1 MSTNTTKFPYQA
13 VEDDSYQE
21 EEMTEIRA
29 GSKGPGSARSPRTV
43 QAAGLEAESVFHVAV
58 QVREEDLSSWSPER
72 LSTFFEAVNVLLMAK
87 THADIPLQR
96 LGGLEHAAL
105 GRGQADLEEFESR
118 MVARLK
124 EHEGVLAEM
133 QRSANSTLDDLR
145 TELSV
150 TRQRASDPVPASS
163 SRALNHIGDGL
174 DAVEDRIKRIE
185 ATVDGVR
192 RHIATLHESIA
203 ADFKDFETNL
213 ASHNAA
219 ILSARTAM
227 SQTDDLVERVVE
239 ALEALQTSTIQTPE
253 EAATTAV
260 N

>member
-1 MSTNTTKFPYQA
+1 MSTNTKQFPLKS

-21 EEMTEIRA
+21 EEMTEMPAR
-29 GSKGPGSARSPRTV
+29 SKAPGSVRSPRPV
-43 QAAGLEAESVFHVAV
+43 QAASLEEESVFHVAV
-58 QVREEDLSSWSPER
+58 QVREEDLASWSPER

-87 THADIPLQR
+87 THANIPLQR
-96 LGGLEHAAL
+96 LGGLQHAAA
-105 GRGQADLEEFESR
+105 GRGQADLQEFESR
-118 MVARLK
+118 VAARLK

-133 QRSANSTLDDLR
+133 QRSANSTLDALR

-150 TRQRASDPVPASS
+150 TRQRAADPPASS

-239 ALEALQTSTIQTPE
+239 ALEVLQTSTIQTPGC
-253 EAATTAV
+253 ARPDSQA
-260 N
+260 

>member
-1 MSTNTTKFPYQA
+1 
-13 VEDDSYQE
+13 
-21 EEMTEIRA
+21 
-29 GSKGPGSARSPRTV
+29 
-43 QAAGLEAESVFHVAV
+43 
-58 QVREEDLSSWSPER
+58 
-72 LSTFFEAVNVLLMAK
+72 MA
-87 THADIPLQR
+87 
-96 LGGLEHAAL
+96 
-105 GRGQADLEEFESR
+105 
-118 MVARLK
+118 ARLK

-133 QRSANSTLDDLR
+133 QRSANSTLEALR

-150 TRQRASDPVPASS
+150 TRQRAADPPASS

-239 ALEALQTSTIQTPE
+239 ALEVLQTSTIQTPGC
-253 EAATTAV
+253 ARPDSQA
-260 N
+260 